1 MPAPV
6 KETIEKSEKETRTK
20 YFQNFKGINTRA
32 SRNAIPEDTFYDL
45 QNLMPIGAANL
56 STVPGPLLLNSIT
69 DTVYYADFAT
79 LQGVDYAYLF
89 GTSGQI
95 YQYNIATNSYTTI
108 NGGTLMGGV
117 RTRMDQWKNST
128 ILFVD
133 TTGYYSWNGTT
144 FAALTGGIIPSG
156 TLVSPDIAVFSNHVW
171 IYSDRVLYIGGIN
184 DYTATTGTGGFLVA
198 NGAVVQQLTD
208 PQMRGQVTR
217 MKSASGYLYLVFKS
231 SIFIISDVY
240 IPTSATPPACLFSIL
255 NVQATIGTD
264 QPQAVFVNNRDFMF
278 GSKYGLKDLSGVDV
292 SRLSEDIDGT
302 LQYIDPTFPISGGL
316 CTVNN
321 ILNTCMFFR
330 TVGDPV
336 FGTRYTVACNFDNKW
351 WFSSNYQY
359 SFVFGVLY
367 GNVPSLFSIQQS
379 GSQSLLYNV
388 FGTSFA
394 TLQGSWKTALWPMED
409 ILSRKGVLSAGVE
422 LGYEINSIGP
432 VQVQINVDTEARSTP
447 IPNLV
452 QTSNVISWT
461 NNTGGPIAWTNSAG
475 GTITWGTGGYS
486 LYFGDGQGG
495 FGRYV
500 GLSGTVN
507 AGTTGEISAFMMD
520 YQLWTRWT

>member
-1 MPAPV
+1 
-6 KETIEKSEKETRTK
+6 
-20 YFQNFKGINTRA
+20 
-32 SRNAIPEDTFYDL
+32 
-45 QNLMPIGAANL
+45 
-56 STVPGPLLLNSIT
+56 
-69 DTVYYADFAT
+69 
-79 LQGVDYAYLF
+79 
-89 GTSGQI
+89 
-95 YQYNIATNSYTTI
+95 
-108 NGGTLMGGV
+108 
-117 RTRMDQWKNST
+117 
-128 ILFVD
+128 
-133 TTGYYSWNGTT
+133 
-144 FAALTGGIIPSG
+144 
-156 TLVSPDIAVFSNHVW
+156 
-171 IYSDRVLYIGGIN
+171 
-184 DYTATTGTGGFLVA
+184 
-198 NGAVVQQLTD
+198 
-208 PQMRGQVTR
+208 
-217 MKSASGYLYLVFKS
+217 
-231 SIFIISDVY
+231 
-240 IPTSATPPACLFSIL
+240 
-255 NVQATIGTD
+255 
-264 QPQAVFVNNRDFMF
+264 
-278 GSKYGLKDLSGVDV
+278 
-292 SRLSEDIDGT
+292 
-302 LQYIDPTFPISGGL
+302 
-316 CTVNN
+316 
-321 ILNTCMFFR
+321 MFFR

-367 GNVPSLFSIQQS
+367 GNVPALFSIQQS

-475 GTITWGTGGYS
+475 GPITWGTGGYS